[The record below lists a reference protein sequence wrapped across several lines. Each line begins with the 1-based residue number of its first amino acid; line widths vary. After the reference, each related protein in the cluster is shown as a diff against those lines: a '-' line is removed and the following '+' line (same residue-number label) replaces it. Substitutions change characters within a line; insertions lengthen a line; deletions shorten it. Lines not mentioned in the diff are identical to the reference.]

1 MPPLK
6 LDVSSSPQLK
16 AIDRFDDVIDV
27 YGRASRSDAV
37 VERKAILRAMIRQ
50 ISAHPIRP
58 RISLRV
64 PMISAG

>member
-6 LDVSSSPQLK
+6 LDVSSSPQFK
-16 AIDRFDDVIDV
+16 AIDRFDDVIDI
-27 YGRASRSDAV
+27 GRASRSDAV

-58 RISLRV
+58 RTSLCV
-64 PMISAG
+64 PMISAS